1 MKIDSSHT
9 KKDVVEII
17 ETFNFIIEDY
27 NDLAK
32 TYLFKVVESYID
44 CCSDFE
50 SNEDFANLDSLIEYL
65 EKPSQNRIKISDRDK
80 YIDIAKSVIFYCK
93 NDYKLS
99 FTDYLSD
106 DDLVKDIELICL
118 YSNLPTC
125 LRAVTLINK
134 SGKFKNKFE
143 AITTGKTKI
152 LLRKK
157 KENKLQMKNKLVTKT
172 KEENGGNPFVIT
184 FD

>member
-9 KKDVVEII
+9 KKDILEII
-17 ETFNFIIEDY
+17 ETFNFQIEDY
-27 NDLAK
+27 SDLTK
-32 TYLFKVVESYID
+32 TYLFKVVEAYID
-44 CCSDFE
+44 CCEGFE
-50 SNEDFANLDSLIEYL
+50 SNADFANLDTLIEYL

-80 YIDIAKSVIFYCK
+80 YIDIAKSLIFYCK

-99 FTDYLSD
+99 FTEYLSE

-118 YSNLPTC
+118 YCNLPTC
-125 LRAVTLINK
+125 YRAVNLIN
-134 SGKFKNKFE
+134 SSTKFKKKFE
-143 AITTGKTKI
+143 PITTGKTKI

-157 KENKLQMKNKLVTKT
+157 KEKKLKYNNKLVTRT
-172 KEENGGNPFVIT
+172 KDDNGGNPFVIY